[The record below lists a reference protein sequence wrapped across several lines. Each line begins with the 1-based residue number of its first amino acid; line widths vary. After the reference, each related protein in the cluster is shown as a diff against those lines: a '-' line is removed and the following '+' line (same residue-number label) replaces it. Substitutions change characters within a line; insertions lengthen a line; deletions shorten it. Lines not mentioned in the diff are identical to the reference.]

1 MTCEPRYSVIFGIKY
16 LLITH
21 FLIQKKLSNRKQ
33 SFFNIP
39 NSYTSDWKTVI
50 SILNKG
56 LGDEDTLPCQ
66 KLSSIIDAIIE
77 IKAVCFR
84 ENESYQIDPENI
96 METDV
101 IHIFMYCIVHADAIK
116 EPYAFCELFL

>member
-1 MTCEPRYSVIFGIKY
+1 M
-16 LLITH
+16 
-21 FLIQKKLSNRKQ
+21 IQKKLSNRKQ

-39 NSYTSDWKTVI
+39 NNYTSDWKTVI

-66 KLSSIIDAIIE
+66 KLSSIIDAINE
-77 IKAVCFR
+77 IKAVCFS
-84 ENESYQIDPENI
+84 ESYQIDPENI

-101 IHIFMYCIVHADAIK
+101 IHICMYCIVHADAIK
-116 EPYAFCELFL
+116 EPYAFCELFLYDS